1 MALDMFSIPA
11 MSAEPERVFSG
22 SKITISDRRCSLLK
36 TILPDPRK
44 TAGVGI
50 IKCLCSVRVRTMAPD
65 HLGVYDIVQSSNHLE
80 QF

>member
-1 MALDMFSIPA
+1 MLSIPA

-50 IKCLCSVRVRTMAPD
+50 IKSLRSIRLRTMAPD
-65 HLGVYDIVQSSNHLE
+65 HLRVE
-80 QF
+80 